1 MKRKLPLAE
10 TSGMAIKNLKS
21 NKFRSLLTMLGIVIG
36 NASVITLVGVGRGA
50 QNLAENQLSNL
61 GANVLFVV
69 PGNNDTRRRGVA
81 FPKNLVLK
89 DAKAI
94 EEQVPTVKRVA
105 PQISSNEVIQTGS
118 KSTSSSISGVTS
130 DFLIVR
136 SFEIAKG
143 RFINDQDTKGA
154 KNVVVI
160 GPDLEEKLFNERE
173 GLGERIRIKDQSFEI
188 VGVMK
193 PKGAVFGNNQDE
205 NAYIPLSTMVS
216 RITGKDPTYGISL
229 SFISVEAIN
238 EKSTKAAKFQITN
251 LLRQRHKIIR
261 DDDFAVRSQ
270 KDALQIV
277 STITGGLTLMLA
289 AIGGISLLVGGIG
302 IMNIMLV
309 SVSERT
315 EEIGLRKALGARR
328 LDISTQFLI
337 ESLILSS
344 LGGIA
349 GTGLGLTTVKVVAL
363 LTPLPATIGF
373 GTVFI
378 TVIISG
384 TIGLTFG
391 VLPAKRAAKLDPI
404 TALKKFINSIF
415 LSKKFYFLIST
426 LENLFLN
433 ISEKLMKSSNR
444 KGHYTIRIIRKV
456 LKIYG

>member
-1 MKRKLPLAE
+1 
-10 TSGMAIKNLKS
+10 
-21 NKFRSLLTMLGIVIG
+21 
-36 NASVITLVGVGRGA
+36 
-50 QNLAENQLSNL
+50 
-61 GANVLFVV
+61 
-69 PGNNDTRRRGVA
+69 
-81 FPKNLVLK
+81 
-89 DAKAI
+89 
-94 EEQVPTVKRVA
+94 
-105 PQISSNEVIQTGS
+105 
-118 KSTSSSISGVTS
+118 
-130 DFLIVR
+130 
-136 SFEIAKG
+136 
-143 RFINDQDTKGA
+143 
-154 KNVVVI
+154 
-160 GPDLEEKLFNERE
+160 
-173 GLGERIRIKDQSFEI
+173 
-188 VGVMK
+188 MK

-205 NAYIPLSTMVS
+205 NAYIPISTMVS
-216 RITGKDPTYGISL
+216 RITGKDPTYGVSL

-238 EKSTKAAKFQITN
+238 EKSTTAAKFQITN

-344 LGGIA
+344 LGGVA
-349 GTGLGLTTVKVVAL
+349 GTGLGLTTVKVVSL
-363 LTPLPATIGF
+363 FTPLPATIGL
-373 GTVFI
+373 GTVLV

-404 TALKKFINSIF
+404 TALRS
-415 LSKKFYFLIST
+415 L
-426 LENLFLN
+426 
-433 ISEKLMKSSNR
+433 
-444 KGHYTIRIIRKV
+444 
-456 LKIYG
+456 

>member
-1 MKRKLPLAE
+1 
-10 TSGMAIKNLKS
+10 
-21 NKFRSLLTMLGIVIG
+21 MLGIVIG

-89 DAKAI
+89 DAIAI
-94 EEQVPTVKRVA
+94 ENQVPTVKRVA
-105 PQISSNEVIQTGS
+105 PQISSNEVIQSGP

-130 DFLIVR
+130 DFLVVR

-160 GPDLEEKLFNERE
+160 GPDLEDKLFNQSE
-173 GLGERIRIKDQSFEI
+173 GLGKRIRIKDQSFEI
-188 VGVMK
+188 IGIMK

-238 EKSTKAAKFQITN
+238 ENSTKAAKFQITN

-277 STITGGLTLMLA
+277 SSITGGLTLMLA

-344 LGGIA
+344 FGGII

-363 LTPLPATIGF
+363 LSPLPATIGI

-378 TVIISG
+378 TVMISG

-391 VLPAKRAAKLDPI
+391 VLPARRAAKLDPI
-404 TALKKFINSIF
+404 TALRS
-415 LSKKFYFLIST
+415 L
-426 LENLFLN
+426 
-433 ISEKLMKSSNR
+433 
-444 KGHYTIRIIRKV
+444 
-456 LKIYG
+456 